1 MDNTQIQI
9 QFPSP
14 GEWDKFTMTAVFPD
28 KDGFVQ
34 HCRYTQERIPDNYL
48 EAFAGVVSVLCVLS
62 DDWQARQVWACLH
75 DVAALEEEDFPDFPN
90 IVEAVVLTVE
100 AVSAR
105 GGRRMFTSADYPEFT
120 IRTDT
125 AVAFFKYFTGSGDS
139 GVKNGME
146 KVVRG

>member
-14 GEWDKFTMTAVFPD
+14 GAWEKFTMTAVFPD

-75 DVAALEEEDFPDFPN
+75 DVAALPLVPGEDAACSHPRIIRSSRSGLILPSRFSN
-90 IVEAVVLTVE
+90 ILPVPV
-100 AVSAR
+100 
-105 GGRRMFTSADYPEFT
+105 
-120 IRTDT
+120 T
-125 AVAFFKYFTGSGDS
+125 AA
-139 GVKNGME
+139 
-146 KVVRG
+146 